1 MPPKT
6 APRKT
11 AYITGAASGIG
22 KAVAEMLVQR
32 GVRVALADLSL
43 EGVKNVASSL
53 NATWQSKIGV
63 AIQQQ
68 SVQDVAMPLFLDAA
82 DWQSQREAFEKA
94 VEALGGRIDLVYPIA
109 GIGEKLF
116 FRNDGGK
123 GTECAKPNLSVLDV
137 NLYGSLYTASLA
149 IQHMRRQEKDEQGV
163 RGRIAVV
170 ASVCGFYCVP
180 TLPIYTAAKHA
191 VIGFVRSYG
200 KYLPEESITLNAV
213 CPSVVRTN
221 ISTSG
226 FYDTLEEKGL
236 LTPMKSVINAF
247 EKFLDDGQMSG
258 ECWEAGP
265 KGDLVRREP
274 AEHLDGESAE
284 VMRLLYHRGHALHE
298 PPKE

>member
-1 MPPKT
+1 MPPT
-6 APRKT
+6 T

-32 GVRVALADLSL
+32 GIRVALADLSF
-43 EGVKNVASSL
+43 EGVQNVASSL
-53 NATWQSKIGV
+53 NANGQSKVGG
-63 AIQQQ
+63 AIAPE
-68 SVQDVAMPLFLDAA
+68 SDQDVAMPFCLDAA

-94 VEALGGRIDLVYPIA
+94 LDAMGGRIDLVYPIA

-116 FRNDGGK
+116 LQNDGGK
-123 GTECAKPNLSVLDV
+123 GTGFVKPDLSVLDV
-137 NLYGSLYTASLA
+137 DLYGFIYTASLA
-149 IQHMRRQEKDEQGV
+149 IQQMRRQQKDEEV
-163 RGRIAVV
+163 LRGRIAVV

-213 CPSVVRTN
+213 CPNAVRTN

-226 FYDTLEEKGL
+226 FYDAMEEKGF
-236 LTPMKSVINAF
+236 LTPMDSVMDAF
-247 EKFLDDGQMSG
+247 EKFLDDAQISG

-265 KGDLVRREP
+265 RGDLVRREP
-274 AEHLDGESAE
+274 AEHLDAESAE

-298 PPKE
+298 PAKG